1 MPLVF
6 RQKFIKG
13 YEFDREKVE
22 EAFNCDPLAV
32 LETIEDIYHDS
43 YIGSAGGRLPQDPV
57 GKLRIILVL
66 DCGDDYEEL
75 KGRKVGDVDSWF
87 EQAKATTLT
96 GPDVYLSDDYV
107 DNA

>member
-22 EAFNCDPLAV
+22 KAFNCDPLAV
-32 LETIEDIYHDS
+32 LETIEDLYHES
-43 YIGSAGGRLPQDPV
+43 YIGRLPQDPV

-75 KGRKVGDVDSWF
+75 KSRKVGDVDSWF

-107 DNA
+107 DNTYS